1 MCYCGVEDL
10 MRIIRRRYSIAVMN
24 AINSHAPARFHQL
37 TAALPTASSST
48 LSEML
53 HSLEAAGLIE
63 RRTNTETDGQPTYV
77 LNPSGA
83 RLLRRLRRLLGE
95 LREK

>member
-10 MRIIRRRYSIAVMN
+10 MRIIRRRYSIAVLN
-24 AINSHAPARFHQL
+24 AINSHTPARFHQIA
-37 TAALPTASSST
+37 AALPTASSST

-63 RRTNTETDGQPTYV
+63 RRATTETDGQPTYA

-95 LREK
+95 LREE